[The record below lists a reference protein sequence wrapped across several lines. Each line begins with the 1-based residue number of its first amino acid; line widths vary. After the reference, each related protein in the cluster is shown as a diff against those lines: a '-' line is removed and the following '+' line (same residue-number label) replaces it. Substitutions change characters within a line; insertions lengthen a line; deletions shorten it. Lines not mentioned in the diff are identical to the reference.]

1 TPVVNAPL
9 CLALDGA
16 NPTAGNGVI
25 HAKVAYRV
33 HATGL

>member
-1 TPVVNAPL
+1 VLTLAGADPTVGDSPL
-9 CLALDGA
+9 
-16 NPTAGNGVI
+16 